1 MPTGFQRS
9 SEQWVATGLIQLMN
23 LLIVFAESIIE
34 LAPDEKSEE
43 TKQNTGIVLN
53 VYFSTSIHLIVNQF
67 FDFTLL
73 QRFIHV

>member
-43 TKQNTGIVLN
+43 TKQIR
-53 VYFSTSIHLIVNQF
+53 I
-67 FDFTLL
+67 
-73 QRFIHV
+73 